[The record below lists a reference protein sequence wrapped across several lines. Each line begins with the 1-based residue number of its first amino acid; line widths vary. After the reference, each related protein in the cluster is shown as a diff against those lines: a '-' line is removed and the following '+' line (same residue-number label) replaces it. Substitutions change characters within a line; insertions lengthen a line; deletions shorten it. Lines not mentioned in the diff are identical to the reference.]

1 MNLKSR
7 FEREL
12 RISRSLYRIVGIE
25 RIHDLRDEVERQQ
38 ARHVGTPEQ
47 NYFAD
52 TAYDFGILDQSDVRS
67 VFIVA
72 TPSPFYILRIEGLI
86 DLRIPPVYGNRDA
99 ILAESRRIT
108 EAVFPEFDCRTQ
120 PVVLPKK
127 ALAVHCG
134 LARYGNNGIAYIK
147 EFGSYFRL
155 TVFASDYVPP
165 EKSEWHE
172 SRLMDSCASCGKC
185 VALCP
190 VGALRA
196 GTAWVDTNR
205 CLTRFNEQPGD
216 FPEWIGLDSH
226 GSLVGCSICQEGC
239 PHNHKKAQK
248 IVIEMPAE
256 SLRQLLDAADLT
268 KLDGDTRTVLDD
280 LCLERYFPVL
290 KRNFGMLME
299 KNARGRKKLK
309 ES

>member
-1 MNLKSR
+1 MNLEAR
-7 FEREL
+7 FDRE
-12 RISRSLYRIVGIE
+12 IRSSLSLWRIVEIE
-25 RIHDLRDEVERQQ
+25 RIRDIRDEVERQQ
-38 ARHVGTPEQ
+38 ALHAGTPKR
-47 NYFAD
+47 NLFAD

-72 TPSPFYILRIEGLI
+72 TPSPFYVLRIEGLI
-86 DLRIPPVYGNRDA
+86 DLRIPPIYGNRDA

-108 EAVFPEFDCRTQ
+108 EAVFPEFGCRTY

-127 ALAVHCG
+127 ALAAHCG
-134 LARYGNNGIAYIK
+134 LARYGNNGIAYIN

-155 TVFASDYVPP
+155 TVFASDYVPSN
-165 EKSEWHE
+165 KSEWHE
-172 SRLMDSCASCGKC
+172 SRLMDSCAACGKC
-185 VALCP
+185 VAACP
-190 VGALRA
+190 VGALEA

-239 PHNHKKAQK
+239 PQNYKKAREV
-248 IVIEMPAE
+248 VIGMRME
-256 SLRQLLDAADLT
+256 SFRKLLAAADFT
-268 KLDGDTRTVLDD
+268 ELDSDTRTVLGD

-290 KRNFGMLME
+290 KRNIGILME
-299 KNARGRKKLK
+299 KNARGRTMKK
-309 ES
+309 EP